1 MEHYFTNNSNLK
13 SEFRVVTAHIFD
25 EVIEYTSDLGV
36 FSKDKLDYGS
46 KLLIET
52 FLKEKENYT
61 TVLDLGCGYGVIGL
75 TISKLTNAKVTLA
88 DVNKRAL
95 HLTEINAKKH
105 KLDVNIV
112 ESDIYSN
119 ITEKFDVILTN
130 PPIRAGKSVIKEF
143 ILDASK
149 HLNSSGTLY
158 VVMRKDQG
166 AKSMID
172 IMKSLY
178 DVNIIEKSKGFY
190 IIKAKLIDNNKKCC

>member
-1 MEHYFTNNSNLK
+1 MEHYFTNNGNLK
-13 SEFRVVTAHIFD
+13 SEFRTVTAHIFD
-25 EVIEYTSDLGV
+25 DVIEYTSDLGV

-52 FLKEKENYT
+52 FLNEDIEYSSL
-61 TVLDLGCGYGVIGL
+61 LDLGCGYGVIGL
-75 TISKLTNAKVTLA
+75 TISKYKNISVTLS
-88 DVNKRAL
+88 DINKRAL
-95 HLTEINAKKH
+95 HLCEINAKKH

-130 PPIRAGKSVIKEF
+130 PPIRAGKKVITKF
-143 ILDASK
+143 ILEAGE
-149 HLNSSGTLY
+149 HLNPCGYLY

-172 IMKSLY
+172 VMKSIY

-190 IIKAKLIDNNKKCC
+190 IIKAKLIDNK